1 MFDRNIRQNVEIYK
15 AEVIEVYPDRGTCDL
30 RTQDTES
37 KLFREVP
44 WSSPF
49 ADIDGM
55 GIDFCPV
62 EGQTCYML
70 ASTSNAQEL
79 RGISSVILGW
89 SFPEIDGSYGIG
101 RELLSRNDLK
111 LANRRGAKILLDANR
126 GDLLMQSGAS
136 CGVTLYRMAN
146 FMHLLSD
153 SYMLETRGGHVLWE
167 TSGEDEDEDRV
178 RYSCAVK
185 SKAGDD
191 VGFLRILASSDRLSN
206 FFEIRLTGTD
216 AQSGQYEPTDTFD
229 IYKKPTQYA
238 NVRFSSDGKGII
250 HTASILDLSANEEV
264 RIRSKGDIR
273 AEAYYMTGEARGPVS
288 SESSS
293 YEISPTSVRLSS
305 DTLEIETK
313 SLTVINRA
321 DGEILLRTADNATH
335 QDSEN
340 KKLFT
345 EDLQH
350 WLFNHT
356 HPTPS
361 GTTLPPLGRPI
372 DVPIN
377 MNNQVINSQVF
388 AEEIYASMVGADY
401 EKRLLSG
408 ALVAL
413 SSIITAVNLLAPG
426 TDQGILGQ
434 LIGQGL
440 AQPGSL
446 SASQWFVEG
455 ADALRAEAD
464 KIQEEMAEML
474 DAQGNPTL
482 VDQQYGVSSVNDVIT
497 QDTKVR

>member
-1 MFDRNIRQNVEIYK
+1 MFDRNTRHSVEIYK
-15 AEVIEVYPDRGTCDL
+15 AEVLEVYPDRGTCDL
-30 RTQDTES
+30 RTKDTES
-37 KLFREVP
+37 KLFQEVP

-49 ADIDGM
+49 ADVDGM

-62 EGQTCYML
+62 EGQMCYML

-89 SFPEIDGSYGIG
+89 SFPEIDGSYGVG
-101 RELLSRNDLK
+101 RELLSRNDVK

-126 GDLLMQSGAS
+126 GDLLLQSGAS
-136 CGVTLYRMAN
+136 CGVTMYRMSN
-146 FMHLLSD
+146 FMHLISD
-153 SYMLETRGGHVLWE
+153 SYMIETRGGHVLWE

-185 SKAGDD
+185 SKAGDE
-191 VGFLRILASSDRLSN
+191 VGFLRILASSDRLGD
-206 FFEIRLTGTD
+206 FFEVRLTGTD
-216 AQSGQYEPTDTFD
+216 AQSGQYIPDDTFD
-229 IYKKPTQYA
+229 MYKRPTQYA
-238 NVRFSSDGKGII
+238 KVRFSSDGRGMI

-264 RIRSKGDIR
+264 RIRSRGDIR
-273 AEAYYMTGEARGPVS
+273 SEANYISGEARGPAS
-288 SESSS
+288 ADASS
-293 YEISPTSVRLSS
+293 YDVSPVSARLAT

-321 DGEILLRTADNATH
+321 DGEILLRTADNETH

-340 KKLFT
+340 KRLFT

-361 GTTLPPLGRPI
+361 GTSLPPLGRPV

-377 MNNQVINSQVF
+377 VNGQVLDEQELAN
-388 AEEIYASMVGADY
+388 AIYASKVGADY
-401 EKRLLSG
+401 EKRVLAG
-408 ALVAL
+408 ALIAI
-413 SSIITAVNLLAPG
+413 SSIVTSVNGLVPG
-426 TDQGILGQ
+426 TDQGILALLTGM
-434 LIGQGL
+434 GL
-440 AQPGSL
+440 APPGTQST
-446 SASQWFVEG
+446 SQWFADG
-455 ADALRAEAD
+455 ADALKTEAD
-464 KIQEEMAEML
+464 NIQLEIEEML

-482 VDQQYGVSSVNDVIT
+482 VDHQYGVSSVNEVIT

>member
-1 MFDRNIRQNVEIYK
+1 MFERNVRHSIEIYK
-15 AEVIEVYPDRGTCDL
+15 AEVVEVYPDRGTCDL
-30 RTQDTES
+30 RTHDTES

-49 ADIDGM
+49 ADVDGM

-89 SFPEIDGSYGIG
+89 SFPEIDGSYGVG

-111 LANRRGAKILLDANR
+111 IANRRGAKILLDANR
-126 GDLLMQSGAS
+126 GDLLLQSGAS
-136 CGVTLYRMAN
+136 CGVTMYRMSN

-153 SYMLETRGGHVLWE
+153 SYLVETRGGHVLWE
-167 TSGEDEDEDRV
+167 TSGEEEDEDRV

-185 SKAGDD
+185 SKAGDE
-191 VGFLRILASSDRLSN
+191 VGFLRILASSDRLGD
-206 FFEIRLTGTD
+206 FFEVRLTGTD

-229 IYKKPTQYA
+229 IYKRPTQYA
-238 NVRFSSDGKGII
+238 KVRFSSDGKGVI

-273 AEAYYMTGEARGPVS
+273 SEASYISGEARGPITAD
-288 SESSS
+288 SSS
-293 YEISPTSVRLSS
+293 YEVSPTATQFET
-305 DTLEIETK
+305 DTLEIKTK
-313 SLTVINRA
+313 SLTIVNRA
-321 DGEILLRTADNATH
+321 DGEILFRTADNQTH

-340 KKLFT
+340 KRLFT

-361 GTTLPPLGRPI
+361 GTSLPPLGRPA
-372 DVPIN
+372 DVPVN
-377 MNNQVINSQVF
+377 LDNQVISTQELADSV
-388 AEEIYASMVGADY
+388 YASKVGADF
-401 EKRLLSG
+401 EKRGVAG
-408 ALVAL
+408 ALLAI
-413 SSIITAVNLLAPG
+413 SSIITAVELLAAG
-426 TDQGILGQ
+426 TDRTIARALEEDGYAPQDTE
-434 LIGQGL
+434 
-440 AQPGSL
+440 
-446 SASQWFVEG
+446 SAIAWFAGVAE
-455 ADALRAEAD
+455 DLKAEAD
-464 KIQEEMAEML
+464 SIRAEIEEMR
-474 DAQGNPTL
+474 DAQGNVTL

>member
-1 MFDRNIRQNVEIYK
+1 MFERNIRHSTEIYK
-15 AEVIEVYPDRGTCDL
+15 AEVIEVFPDRGTCDL
-30 RTQDTES
+30 RTKDTET

-62 EGQTCYML
+62 EGQMCYML

-89 SFPEIDGSYGIG
+89 SFPEIEGSYGVG

-111 LANRRGAKILLDANR
+111 IANRRGAKILLDANR

-136 CGVTLYRMAN
+136 CGVTLYRMSN

-153 SYMLETRGGHVLWE
+153 SYMVETRGGHVLWE
-167 TSGEDEDEDRV
+167 TSGEEEDEDRV

-185 SKAGDD
+185 SKAGDE
-191 VGFLRILASSDRLSN
+191 VGFLRILASSDRLGN
-206 FFEIRLTGTD
+206 FFEVRLTGTD
-216 AQSGQYEPTDTFD
+216 AQSGQYIPTDTFD
-229 IYKKPTQYA
+229 IYKRPTQYA
-238 NVRFSSDGKGII
+238 KVRFSSDGKGVI
-250 HTASILDLSANEEV
+250 HTASALDLSANEEV
-264 RIRSKGDIR
+264 RIRSRGDIR
-273 AEAYYMTGEARGPVS
+273 SEANYISGEARGPITAD
-288 SESSS
+288 SSS
-293 YEISPTSVRLSS
+293 YEVSPTAMQFST

-321 DGEILLRTADNATH
+321 DGEILLRTADNQTH

-340 KKLFT
+340 KRLFT

-361 GTTLPPLGRPI
+361 GTSLPPLGRPA
-372 DVPIN
+372 DVPVN
-377 MNNQVINSQVF
+377 LDNQVISTQELANSVHT
-388 AEEIYASMVGADY
+388 SKVGADF
-401 EKRLLSG
+401 EKRGVAGGLL
-408 ALVAL
+408 AI
-413 SSIITAVNLLAPG
+413 SSIIAAVELLAAG
-426 TDQGILGQ
+426 TDRGI
-434 LIGQGL
+434 
-440 AQPGSL
+440 AT
-446 SASQWFVEG
+446 
-455 ADALRAEAD
+455 ALRDAGYVPQGTQSAIAWFAGVAEDLKAEAD
-464 KIQEEMAEML
+464 NIRAEIEEMQ
-474 DAQGNPTL
+474 DAQGNVTL